1 MIKNVLNVSQAL
13 LEKNMIPDF
22 LIRIGIR
29 RLLKAKLDEEKDLKK
44 RLGAKR
50 KADLIDFL
58 KSSPI
63 AVNTR
68 EANEQH
74 YEMPTEFFELVM
86 GKHMKYSCGLWQEG
100 VSDFDTSEEDMLA
113 LTVERAKLSDGMTI
127 LELGCGWGSL
137 NLFMAQKFPNSQIVG
152 VSNSATQKEFILRQ
166 AKKRNLNNVRI
177 LTADMNDFMI
187 SEKFDRIVSV
197 EMFEH
202 LRNYQKLLEKI
213 AGFLKDD
220 GKLFVHIFTHRE
232 FAYLYEEKD
241 PSDWIAKYFF
251 TGGIMPSDDIFSY
264 FQDHLKLEQHWQVNG
279 THYQKT
285 SEQWL
290 KNMDNNK
297 DKIIPILKATY
308 GADHATKWWV
318 YWRVFFMSCAE
329 LWGYRHGTEWIVS
342 HYLFRKDKA

>member
-1 MIKNVLNVSQAL
+1 MIKKMLNVSQIL
-13 LEKNMIPDF
+13 LEQNRIPDF

-29 RLLKAKLDEEKDLKK
+29 RLLKTKLDEEKDLKK
-44 RLGAKR
+44 KLGEKR
-50 KADLIDFL
+50 KTDLVDFL

-86 GKHMKYSCGLWQEG
+86 GKHMKYSCGLWQDG
-100 VSDFDTSEEDMLA
+100 VSDFDTSEKDMLA
-113 LTVERAKLSDGMTI
+113 LTVERAQLADGMAI

-137 NLFMAQKFPNSQIVG
+137 TLFMAHKFPKSQIVG

-166 AKKRNLNNVRI
+166 AKNRKLNNVRI

-187 SEKFDRIVSV
+187 LEKFDRVVSV

-202 LRNYQKLLEKI
+202 MRNYQKLLEKI
-213 AGFLKDD
+213 SGFLKDD

-251 TGGIMPSDDIFSY
+251 TGGIMPSDDFFTY
-264 FQDHLKLEQHWQVNG
+264 FQDHLQLEQQWQVNG

-285 SEQWL
+285 SEAWL
-290 KNMDNNK
+290 TNMDKNK
-297 DKIIPILKATY
+297 DRIIPILKATY
-308 GADHATKWWV
+308 GPDQITKWWV

-329 LWGYRHGTEWIVS
+329 LWGYRNGTEWIVS
-342 HYLFRKDKA
+342 HYLLRKAKA

>member
-1 MIKNVLNVSQAL
+1 MIKKMLNVSQTL
-13 LEKNMIPDF
+13 LEQNIIPDF

-44 RLGAKR
+44 KLGEKR
-50 KADLIDFL
+50 KTDLIDTL
-58 KSSPI
+58 KSSSI

-86 GKHMKYSCGLWQEG
+86 GKHMKYSCGLWQDG
-100 VSDFDTSEEDMLA
+100 VSDFDQSEENMLA
-113 LTVERAKLSDGMTI
+113 LTAQRAQLADGMAI

-137 NLFMAQKFPNSQIVG
+137 TLFMAQKFPKSQIVG

-166 AKKRNLNNVRI
+166 AKNRKLNNVRI

-187 SEKFDRIVSV
+187 LEKFDRVVSV

-202 LRNYQKLLEKI
+202 MRNYQKLLEKI
-213 AGFLKDD
+213 SGFLKDD

-251 TGGIMPSDDIFSY
+251 TGGIMPSDDFFTY

-279 THYQKT
+279 MHYQKT
-285 SEQWL
+285 SEEWL
-290 KNMDNNK
+290 KNMDKNK

-308 GADHATKWWV
+308 GQDQTTKWWV

-329 LWGYRHGTEWIVS
+329 LWGYRNGTEWIVS
-342 HYLFRKDKA
+342 HYLLRKVKA

>member
-1 MIKNVLNVSQAL
+1 MMKKMLNLSQAL
-13 LEKNMIPDF
+13 LERNMIPDF

-29 RLLKAKLDEEKDLKK
+29 RLLKAKLDEEQSLKK
-44 RLGAKR
+44 QMGDKR
-50 KADLIDFL
+50 KSDLIDFL

-100 VSDFDTSEEDMLA
+100 ANDFDASEQDMLA
-113 LTVERAKLSDGMTI
+113 LTVERAQVSDGMAV

-137 NLFMAQKFPNSQIVG
+137 TLFMAQKFPKSQIVG

-166 AKKRNLNNVRI
+166 AKNRKLANIRI
-177 LTADMNDFMI
+177 LTADMNDFTI
-187 SEKFDRIVSV
+187 AEKFDRVVSV
-197 EMFEH
+197 EMLEH
-202 LRNYQKLLEKI
+202 MRNYQKLLAKI
-213 AGFLKDD
+213 DGFLKDD

-232 FAYLYEEKD
+232 FAYLYQEKD

-251 TGGIMPSDDIFSY
+251 TGGIMPSDDLLSY
-264 FQDHLKLEQHWQVNG
+264 FQDQLKLEQQWQVDG

-285 SEQWL
+285 SEAWL
-290 KNMDNNK
+290 KNMDKNK
-297 DKIIPILKATY
+297 DLIMPILKSTY
-308 GADHATKWWV
+308 GPGQAIKWWV

-329 LWGYRHGTEWIVS
+329 LWGYRNGTEWIVS
-342 HYLFRKDKA
+342 HYRFRKDKA

>member
-1 MIKNVLNVSQAL
+1 MIKKMLNVSQTL
-13 LEKNMIPDF
+13 LEQNMIPDF

-44 RLGAKR
+44 KLGAKR

-68 EANEQH
+68 QANEQH

-113 LTVERAKLSDGMTI
+113 LTVERAQVADGMTI

-137 NLFMAQKFPNSQIVG
+137 TLFMAQKFPKSQIVG
-152 VSNSATQKEFILRQ
+152 VSNSATQKEFILHQ
-166 AKKRNLNNVRI
+166 AKNRKLNNIRI
-177 LTADMNDFMI
+177 LTADMNNFMI
-187 SEKFDRIVSV
+187 NEKFDRIVSV

-202 LRNYQKLLEKI
+202 MRNYQKLLEKI

-264 FQDHLKLEQHWQVNG
+264 FQNHLKVEQQWQVDG

-285 SEQWL
+285 SEEWL
-290 KNMDNNK
+290 KNMDKNK

-308 GADHATKWWV
+308 GADQTTKWWV

-342 HYLFRKDKA
+342 HYLFQKDKI